1 LLTKSSQ
8 WSKVATLDA
17 YCLSYCIDN
26 LKETTDLHFR
36 VSAENAIG
44 ISGPAFTDPVTLKT
58 HATVPSPPT
67 GPLELRLIGSST
79 HVAEWGIP
87 ESDGGAPLQGYNI
100 AIRDIKKTMW
110 IEVCRCKE
118 DVQKFNIRDLQ
129 DGHKY
134 LIRIYARNEIGL
146 SDPLESEEPYEVL
159 QGTGHDEHEPRS
171 QMTEPTGWSTENT
184 SSWMREANMDA
195 DISSYARHKLLRRDE
210 YFFKIWHYAKKLFK

>member
-1 LLTKSSQ
+1 MIELYNNNKFSHL
-8 WSKVATLDA
+8 A
-17 YCLSYCIDN
+17 
-26 LKETTDLHFR
+26 
-36 VSAENAIG
+36 
-44 ISGPAFTDPVTLKT
+44 
-58 HATVPSPPT
+58 VPSPPT
-67 GPLELRLIGSST
+67 GPLEVRLIGSSA

-110 IEVCRCKE
+110 IEVGRCKE

-146 SDPLESEEPYEVL
+146 SEPLESEEPYEVIHGSGKFL
-159 QGTGHDEHEPRS
+159 TLNNEYFLHDYFYSKGHDDHDPRS

-184 SSWMREANMDA
+184 SSWMRDHNMDA
-195 DISSYARHKLLRRDE
+195 DISSYARAKLLRRDE

>member
-1 LLTKSSQ
+1 MS
-8 WSKVATLDA
+8 
-17 YCLSYCIDN
+17 
-26 LKETTDLHFR
+26 
-36 VSAENAIG
+36 
-44 ISGPAFTDPVTLKT
+44 
-58 HATVPSPPT
+58 
-67 GPLELRLIGSST
+67 
-79 HVAEWGIP
+79 EWGIP

-110 IEVCRCKE
+110 IEVGRCKE

-129 DGHKY
+129 EGRKY

-159 QGTGHDEHEPRS
+159 QGTGKINFKNSDKLFNAKLILGHDDHDPRS

-184 SSWMREANMDA
+184 SSWMREHNMDA
-195 DISSYARHKLLRRDE
+195 DISSYARHKLRRRDE

>member
-1 LLTKSSQ
+1 ML
-8 WSKVATLDA
+8 A
-17 YCLSYCIDN
+17 
-26 LKETTDLHFR
+26 
-36 VSAENAIG
+36 
-44 ISGPAFTDPVTLKT
+44 
-58 HATVPSPPT
+58 VPSPPT

-159 QGTGHDEHEPRS
+159 QGTGNDYKILS
-171 QMTEPTGWSTENT
+171 LN
-184 SSWMREANMDA
+184 
-195 DISSYARHKLLRRDE
+195 
-210 YFFKIWHYAKKLFK
+210 FFYLFIF